1 MLLKIA
7 ITPFTISS
15 KFSAYKLKYLKKK
28 NFEKKNNY
36 YLKKKWNIFLIIYN
50 NNKYVFNYL
59 KLKLSNF

>member
-36 YLKKKWNIFLIIYN
+36 YLKKKWNLIICN

-59 KLKLSNF
+59 KLKLSNC